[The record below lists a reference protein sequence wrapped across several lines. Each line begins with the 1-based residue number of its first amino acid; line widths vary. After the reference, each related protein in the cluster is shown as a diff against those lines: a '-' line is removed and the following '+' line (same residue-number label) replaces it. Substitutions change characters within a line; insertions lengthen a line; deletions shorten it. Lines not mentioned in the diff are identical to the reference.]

1 MAPRRRARGRSIPA
15 SRRSRTR
22 STMRSAFAATACRSA
37 RPRCCA
43 CCVPVMRTLA
53 GSGRGSGRR
62 RPPRRPR
69 ARRRAPRLESGAS
82 EPAMLTLPRFAFVQP
97 QSIDEALA
105 HLGEHAA
112 QCLIVAGGTD
122 AVPNLKHRPH
132 EPRFVVHIGRLRE
145 LHHVR
150 HEPDGLHLGA
160 LVTLSELAAEPRIG
174 REFPSLTK
182 AAGLV
187 AGPQLRNMGT
197 LGGNLCLDTRCTY
210 YNQTYFWREALGFC
224 LKKDGVRCHVV
235 PQGKR
240 CVAAHSSDVAPTLIA
255 YGAEVEIA
263 GPSGRR
269 RVSCAEFFVG
279 DGIHNNILKP
289 DELVTRVTLPAASRG
304 QRGAYR
310 KLRPRAAID
319 FPMLSVAVAAR
330 GTAAKLES
338 LRVVVS
344 ALGAKPRLL
353 GAKGSLDPLVAGR
366 AASEETFAAVAAAA
380 HKQCRP
386 LINVA
391 YDDDWRHAMVPV
403 LVT

>member
-1 MAPRRRARGRSIPA
+1 
-15 SRRSRTR
+15 
-22 STMRSAFAATACRSA
+22 
-37 RPRCCA
+37 
-43 CCVPVMRTLA
+43 
-53 GSGRGSGRR
+53 
-62 RPPRRPR
+62 
-69 ARRRAPRLESGAS
+69 
-82 EPAMLTLPRFAFVQP
+82 MLTLPVFEYVRPASV
-97 QSIDEALA
+97 DDVLRELA
-105 HLGEHAA
+105 AHKGE
-112 QCLIVAGGTD
+112 CLLVAGGTD
-122 AVPNLKHRPH
+122 AVPNLKHRLH
-132 EPRFVVHIGRLRE
+132 EPRRVVSLAGVAELETVRE
-145 LHHVR
+145 
-150 HEPDGLHLGA
+150 DAQGLHLGA
-160 LVTLSELAAEPRIG
+160 LVTLTALTRLPELKRDFPATARAA
-174 REFPSLTK
+174 S
-182 AAGLV
+182 LV
-187 AGPQLRNMGT
+187 ASPQIRNMGT

-263 GPSGRR
+263 GPNGRR
-269 RVSCAEFFVG
+269 RVSCDEFFVG

-403 LVT
+403 LVTRALRDAFAEGA

>member
-1 MAPRRRARGRSIPA
+1 
-15 SRRSRTR
+15 
-22 STMRSAFAATACRSA
+22 
-37 RPRCCA
+37 
-43 CCVPVMRTLA
+43 
-53 GSGRGSGRR
+53 
-62 RPPRRPR
+62 
-69 ARRRAPRLESGAS
+69 
-82 EPAMLTLPRFAFVQP
+82 MLTLPVFEYVRTSSV
-97 QSIDEALA
+97 DDVVRELA
-105 HLGEHAA
+105 AHPGE
-112 QCLIVAGGTD
+112 CLLVAGGTD
-122 AVPNLKHRPH
+122 AVPNLKHRLH
-132 EPRFVVHIGRLRE
+132 EPSRVVSLAGVDELKAVRE
-145 LHHVR
+145 
-150 HEPDGLHLGA
+150 DASGLHLGA
-160 LVTLSELAAEPRIG
+160 LVTLTALTRLPQLLRDFPATARAA
-174 REFPSLTK
+174 S
-182 AAGLV
+182 LV
-187 AGPQLRNMGT
+187 ASPQIRNMGT

-263 GPSGRR
+263 GPNGRR
-269 RVSCAEFFVG
+269 SVSCDEFFVG

-289 DELVTRVTLPAASRG
+289 DELVTRVSLPAAARG

-319 FPMLSVAVAAR
+319 FPMLSIAVAAR
-330 GTAAKLES
+330 GSAAKMES

-353 GAKGSLDPLVAGR
+353 GSLDPLVSGR

-403 LVT
+403 LVTRALRDAFAEGEA

>member
-1 MAPRRRARGRSIPA
+1 
-15 SRRSRTR
+15 
-22 STMRSAFAATACRSA
+22 
-37 RPRCCA
+37 
-43 CCVPVMRTLA
+43 
-53 GSGRGSGRR
+53 
-62 RPPRRPR
+62 
-69 ARRRAPRLESGAS
+69 
-82 EPAMLTLPRFAFVQP
+82 MLTLPVFEYVRTSSV
-97 QSIDEALA
+97 DDVVRELA
-105 HLGEHAA
+105 GHPGE
-112 QCLIVAGGTD
+112 CLLVAGGTD
-122 AVPNLKHRPH
+122 AVPNLKHRLH
-132 EPRFVVHIGRLRE
+132 EPSRLVSLAGIDELKAVRE
-145 LHHVR
+145 DA
-150 HEPDGLHLGA
+150 EGLHLGA
-160 LVTLSELAAEPRIG
+160 LVTLTALTRLPQLLRDFPATARAA
-174 REFPSLTK
+174 S
-182 AAGLV
+182 LV
-187 AGPQLRNMGT
+187 ASPQIRNMGT

-263 GPSGRR
+263 GPNGRR
-269 RVSCAEFFVG
+269 RVSCDEFFVG

-289 DELVTRVTLPAASRG
+289 DELVTRVSLPAAARG

-319 FPMLSVAVAAR
+319 FPMLSIAVAAR
-330 GTAAKLES
+330 GSAAKMES

-353 GAKGSLDPLVAGR
+353 GSLDPLVSGR

-403 LVT
+403 LVTRALRDAFAEGEA

>member
-1 MAPRRRARGRSIPA
+1 
-15 SRRSRTR
+15 
-22 STMRSAFAATACRSA
+22 
-37 RPRCCA
+37 
-43 CCVPVMRTLA
+43 
-53 GSGRGSGRR
+53 
-62 RPPRRPR
+62 
-69 ARRRAPRLESGAS
+69 
-82 EPAMLTLPRFAFVQP
+82 MLTLPVFEYVRPASVDDVLREL
-97 QSIDEALA
+97 SE
-105 HLGEHAA
+105 HRGE
-112 QCLIVAGGTD
+112 CLLMAGGTD
-122 AVPNLKHRPH
+122 AVPNLKHRLH
-132 EPRFVVHIGRLRE
+132 EPRRVVSLAGVSELKTVRE
-145 LHHVR
+145 D
-150 HEPDGLHLGA
+150 PQGLHLGA
-160 LVTLSELAAEPRIG
+160 LVTLTALTRLPQLQRDFPAAAR
-174 REFPSLTK
+174 
-182 AAGLV
+182 AASLV
-187 AGPQLRNMGT
+187 ASPQIRNMGT

-263 GPSGRR
+263 GPNGRR
-269 RVSCAEFFVG
+269 RVSCDEFFVG

-403 LVT
+403 LVTRALRDAFAEGA